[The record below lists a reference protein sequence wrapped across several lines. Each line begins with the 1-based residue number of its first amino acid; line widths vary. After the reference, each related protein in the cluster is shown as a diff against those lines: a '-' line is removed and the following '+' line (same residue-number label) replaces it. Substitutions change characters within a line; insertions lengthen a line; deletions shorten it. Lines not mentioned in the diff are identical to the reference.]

1 MRFTAKGPAIPNELL
16 TLRDQGEV
24 VFFCGAGIS
33 IPAGLPSFFDLTK
46 SVMQRVGV
54 SPVSKIGQLMA
65 RAITEGDPELAP
77 PLDQIFRMLQREYT
91 PQRIEREVTSF
102 LKTPRKADISKHDI
116 VLRLSSDAAGAPFV
130 VTTNFDLLFERAK
143 RGLNRWLPPTLPMM
157 TGEQNHTG
165 VIYLHGRLP
174 ANPGSDGSNN
184 TLVLGSGDF
193 GRAYL
198 ADGWATTFIRQL
210 LERRVVVLLGY
221 SAGDPPIRYLLE
233 GLEASTSARLRT
245 IYAFD
250 RGEEDEVRAKWRDI
264 GVTGIP
270 FGEFSDLW
278 QSLEQWASRADNQE
292 KWTADTIALARRSPR
307 DLMPFQRGQVVSLL
321 STSEGARAFAA
332 STPPPGSEWLCV
344 LDRSIRYSE
353 PRKDGWEEDKPEID
367 PLEVYGLDDDPMRPD
382 PSERRAK
389 VEAID
394 ALASL
399 PADGDGPRYS
409 RLSGIPNNRRGTLPA
424 RLQALGSW
432 FESVAHEL
440 PAIWWAARQSYLDP
454 DLMWGV
460 NRRLNGHGAKF
471 DDGPRRAW
479 LILREISL
487 AASDDIHDRSWFD
500 LAAQL
505 RQDGWTR
512 SVLRALEEAVR
523 PRLALGPPILRS
535 PLPPLPGQSDDPM
548 SMLRIK
554 VEVPERHETP
564 TEIPPDMIPEIF
576 KALRGSLERAIS
588 LLEETPFANYFHLPA
603 IEPDEKPG
611 ERHLGNDGLDALFM
625 WTVDILKRYLDISP
639 NAAKREVLA
648 WPENDRF
655 FFDKL
660 KLFAWKNSI
669 FPGSDVVTGIISLS
683 QDAFWN
689 AYLQREMLHLLTVRW
704 SDFSIQERMAI
715 ETRIIN
721 GRDRYKTEPLD
732 EFEQNAAET
741 AAVRL
746 GWLDHHSR
754 TLSEAARAFLEEQ
767 RKQPGYRRVWEE
779 HAADDRDGRAGWV
792 ERRKDG
798 SKLLNTPLDK
808 ILSSAADASGRDH
821 EMFVEHAPFE
831 GLVRERPS
839 RALAALA
846 FESRRGKYSAQF
858 WQQLLSDWPEG
869 TSPRLLVLCGL
880 RLSRLPQE
888 TVFELRFYLPD
899 WIEKH
904 LAPSALNQ
912 TAYFF
917 DIWDAIFLKLNASGE
932 EATQSSMGEVRV
944 GGHIVKRSRKT
955 LDYAINGPIGKLVD
969 SLFHTFEDRKFAK
982 DEQFPVNITE
992 RLGRALAAVGEGAS
1006 HAACLLGRRLDWLF
1020 YVDPSWVR
1028 SVLLPLF
1035 KLTDPLSEAVWSG
1048 FLFRGET
1055 PQSAELFD
1063 LIKAEFLN
1071 LIDTRSDLLEE
1082 DELERQTA
1090 QILTVAT
1097 YWHKH
1102 DARYL
1107 TNAQCRR
1114 ALQAMSPTGR
1124 ASALWTVSQ
1133 ILDQEDAWSSFGKKF
1148 FADIWPQEA
1157 RYQTS
1162 SSSET
1167 MVRIAEHNTERFP
1180 DVVQT
1185 IAEYLRP
1192 VDHPDMFIFR
1202 QRQDTGADSEPVPL
1216 VKRWPMQVLTVA
1228 DRIIA
1233 REPAQIPYDLAA
1245 LLNDIAEC
1253 APTAR
1258 TTRSWRRL
1266 YELVSK

>member
-1 MRFTAKGPAIPNELL
+1 
-16 TLRDQGEV
+16 
-24 VFFCGAGIS
+24 
-33 IPAGLPSFFDLTK
+33 
-46 SVMQRVGV
+46 
-54 SPVSKIGQLMA
+54 MA
-65 RAITEGDPELAP
+65 RAIAEGDPELAP

-116 VLRLSSDAAGAPFV
+116 VLRLSSDSAGAPFV

-143 RGLNRWLPPTLPMM
+143 HGLKSWLPPALPIM
-157 TGEQNHTG
+157 TGDQNHTG
-165 VIYLHGRLP
+165 VVYLHGRLP
-174 ANPGSDGSNN
+174 AKPGADGRNN

-264 GVTGIP
+264 GVTGIS

-278 QSLEQWASRADNQE
+278 ESLEQWASRADNQE
-292 KWTADTIALARRSPR
+292 KWKANTIALARRSPR

-321 STSEGARAFAA
+321 STSEGAKTFAA
-332 STPPPGSEWLCV
+332 AIPPPSSEWLCV
-344 LDRSIRYSE
+344 LDRSIRYSQ
-353 PRKDGWEEDKPEID
+353 PGKDGWEEDKPEID

-382 PSERRAK
+382 PSDWRAK

-394 ALASL
+394 ALGSL

-409 RLSGIPNNRRGTLPA
+409 RLSGIPNSQRGILPP
-424 RLQALGSW
+424 RLQALASW

-440 PAIWWAARQSYLDP
+440 PAIWWAARQSHLDP

-479 LILREISL
+479 LILREINL
-487 AASDDIHDRSWFD
+487 AAPDDIRDRSWFD

-505 RQDGWTR
+505 RQDRWTR
-512 SVLRALEEAVR
+512 SVLRALDEAVR
-523 PRLALGPPILRS
+523 PRLALDPPILRS
-535 PLPPLPGQSDDPM
+535 PLPPLPGQSDDPV
-548 SMLRIK
+548 SMLRTK
-554 VEVPERHETP
+554 VEVPERHEAP
-564 TEIPPDMIPEIF
+564 GEIPADMIPAVF
-576 KALRGSLERAIS
+576 KVLRGALERAIS
-588 LLEETPFANYFHLPA
+588 LLEETPFAYYFHLPA

-611 ERHLGNDGLDALFM
+611 ERHLHHDGVDALFM
-625 WTVDILKRYLDISP
+625 WAVDILRRYLDISP
-639 NAAKREVLA
+639 LAAKRDVSS
-648 WPENDRF
+648 WPESDRF

-660 KLFAWKNSI
+660 KLFAWKNAV
-669 FPGSDVVTGIISLS
+669 FTGSDVAAGVVGLS
-683 QDAFWN
+683 QQVFWD
-689 AYLQREMLHLLTVRW
+689 AYLQREMLQLLAARW
-704 SDFSIQERMAI
+704 PDFSIQERTAI
-715 ETRIIN
+715 ETRTIK
-721 GRDRYKTEPLD
+721 GRDRYKKEPAD
-732 EFEQNAAET
+732 KFEQDAAEA

-746 GWLDHHSR
+746 GWLDQHSCA
-754 TLSEAARAFLEEQ
+754 LSEPAQAFLEDQ
-767 RKQPGYRRVWEE
+767 RKQPAYRRVWEE
-779 HAADDRDGRAGWV
+779 HAADDRDGRSGWV

-808 ILSSAADASGRDH
+808 ILNSAASASGRDH
-821 EMFVEHAPFE
+821 EMFVEHVPFE
-831 GLVRERPS
+831 GLVRERPF

-846 FESRRGKYSAQF
+846 LESRRGKYPAQF

-869 TSPRLLVLCGL
+869 TSTRLLLLCGL
-880 RLSRLPQE
+880 HLSRLPQE

-904 LAPSALNQ
+904 LAPSALNH

-917 DIWDAIFLKLNASGE
+917 DIWDAIFVKLNASGE

-944 GGHIVKRSRKT
+944 GGRIVKGSRKT

-969 SLFHTFEDRKFAK
+969 SLFDTFGDRKFAK
-982 DEQFPVNITE
+982 DEQLPVNITE
-992 RLGRALAAVGEGAS
+992 RLDRALTAVGEGAS

-1028 SVLLPLF
+1028 AVLLPLF
-1035 KLTDPLSEAVWSG
+1035 KLAEPLSEAAWSG
-1048 FLFRGET
+1048 FLFKGET

-1071 LIDTRSDLLEE
+1071 LIDTRNDLLEE

-1090 QILTVAT
+1090 QILTIAT

-1107 TNAQCRR
+1107 TNTQCRR
-1114 ALQAMSPTGR
+1114 ALQAMSPSGR

-1133 ILDQEDAWSSFGKKF
+1133 IISQQDAWSSFGKQF

-1167 MVRIAEHNTERFP
+1167 MLRIAERNAERFP
-1180 DVVQT
+1180 EVVQT
-1185 IAEYLRP
+1185 IADYLRP
-1192 VDHPDMFIFR
+1192 VDHPDMFIFH
-1202 QRQDTGADSEPVPL
+1202 QRREAGTDGERIPL
-1216 VKRWPMQVLTVA
+1216 VKRWPMQVLNVA

-1233 REPAQIPYDLAA
+1233 REPAQIPHGLAG
-1245 LLNDIAEC
+1245 LLDDIAEH
-1253 APTAR
+1253 APNAR

-1266 YELVSK
+1266 YELVTK